1 MLTLLLFA
9 KGSSVPHSSNE
20 RRRFDRPRFAALL
33 IDVIFYL
40 QLAKL
45 HQKHQCIT
53 EALFIYDIVMCSVNV
68 MLLINYTAQRLLW
81 LDVGSALF
89 FIFDIEL
96 REHMIMESDT
106 GDFPLMFVIC
116 QSLRWTHRRSIISA
130 VAHLEHQDGTKAPCD
145 NMWSSHN
152 YKSTGDN
159 TKLCLCH
166 HFALLISD
174 LLLIMQIKQCNN
186 FKFGYWIYV

>member
-9 KGSSVPHSSNE
+9 KGSSVPHSTNE
-20 RRRFDRPRFAALL
+20 RRWFDRPRFAALL
-33 IDVIFYL
+33 IDVIYYS

-45 HQKHQCIT
+45 HQKHQGIT

-89 FIFDIEL
+89 FIFDIEP

-130 VAHLEHQDGTKAPCD
+130 VAHLEHQNGTKEPCD

-152 YKSTGDN
+152 YKNIGDN
-159 TKLCLCH
+159 TKLACVTFLP
-166 HFALLISD
+166 
-174 LLLIMQIKQCNN
+174 
-186 FKFGYWIYV
+186 Y